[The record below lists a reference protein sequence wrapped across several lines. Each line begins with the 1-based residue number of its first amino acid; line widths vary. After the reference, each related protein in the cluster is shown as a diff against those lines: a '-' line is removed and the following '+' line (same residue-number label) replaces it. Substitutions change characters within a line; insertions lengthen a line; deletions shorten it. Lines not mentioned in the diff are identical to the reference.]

1 MESESWGIIGGGMLG
16 LTMALRL
23 AENGHQVTV
32 FEAAP
37 QVGGLASTWQLDGVV
52 WDRHYHVT
60 LLSDTALLALLDRVG
75 LAGEVRWVETR
86 TGIFVQGHLRSVSN
100 VLELL
105 RLPSLNFLDTF
116 RLGLTIWV
124 GSKIRDWRRLEQEP
138 VEQWLR
144 RWSGRATFER
154 FWLPLL
160 RSKLGESYRETS
172 ASFIWATIQRLYRAR
187 RSGLG
192 KERFGYVLGG
202 YARVLAALVNTLE
215 REGVSIQVAS
225 PVRRVLG
232 TPSGPVIQIEGVEDQ
247 SFDHV
252 VVTSNAPIA
261 ARIIEGLSPEERAL
275 LEEIRY
281 QGIVCASLLLEEP
294 LAGYYLTYITD
305 PFPFTGVIEMSALVD
320 RSQFEGKT
328 LVYLPAYVAPDD
340 QLFDVPDDEL
350 RTEFVAALQRMYQ
363 HLADQDVTAFQV
375 SRVRRVFP
383 VPTIGY
389 SERVPSMATSVP
401 GVHLVNSSQI
411 VNGTLNVNETIE
423 LVDRAV
429 RELSGSGA

>member
-1 MESESWGIIGGGMLG
+1 MGGESWGIVGGGMLG

-23 AENGHQVTV
+23 AEDGHQVTV

-37 QVGGLASTWQLDGVV
+37 EVGGLASTWQLDGIV

-60 LLSDTALLALLDRVG
+60 LQSDAALLALLDKVG
-75 LAGEVRWVETR
+75 LADEIRWVETR

-105 RLPSLNFLDTF
+105 KLPSLNLVDTF

-124 GSKIRDWRRLEQEP
+124 GSKIRDWRRLEQMP
-138 VEQWLR
+138 VERWLR

-192 KERFGYVLGG
+192 RERFGYVSGG
-202 YARVLAALVNTLE
+202 YARVLAALVRTLE
-215 REGVSIQVAS
+215 QDGVSIQVAS
-225 PVRRVLG
+225 PVRRVVS
-232 TPSGPVIQIEGVEDQ
+232 TPSGPVVQVEGAPDQ
-247 SFDHV
+247 PFDHV
-252 VVTSNAPIA
+252 VVTSNAPVA
-261 ARIIEGLSPEERAL
+261 ARIIEGLNADERAI
-275 LEEIRY
+275 LEGIRY

-320 RSQFEGKT
+320 RSQFEGRT

-340 QLFDVPDDEL
+340 RLFDRSDEEL
-350 RTEFVAALQRMYQ
+350 RAEFIAALGRIYPVA
-363 HLADQDVTAFQV
+363 HDDVTAFQV

-389 SERVPSMATSVP
+389 SERVPSMATSIP

-411 VNGTLNVNETIE
+411 INGTLNVNETIE

-429 RELSGSGA
+429 QELLRSRA

>member
-1 MESESWGIIGGGMLG
+1 MGGESWGVIGGGMLG
-16 LTMALRL
+16 LTLALRL
-23 AENGHQVTV
+23 AEDGYQVTV

-37 QVGGLASTWQLDGVV
+37 EVGGLASTWQLDGIV

-60 LLSDTALLALLDRVG
+60 LQSDAALLALLDKVG
-75 LAGEVRWVETR
+75 LADEIRWVETR

-105 RLPSLNFLDTF
+105 KLPSLNLVDTF

-124 GSKIRDWRRLEQEP
+124 GSKIRDWRRLEQMP
-138 VEQWLR
+138 VERWLR

-192 KERFGYVLGG
+192 RERFGYVSGG
-202 YARVLAALVNTLE
+202 YARVLAALVRTLE
-215 REGVSIQVAS
+215 QDGVSIQVAS
-225 PVRRVLG
+225 PVRRVVS
-232 TPSGPVIQIEGVEDQ
+232 TPSGPVVQVEGAPDQ
-247 SFDHV
+247 PFDHV
-252 VVTSNAPIA
+252 VVTSNAPVA
-261 ARIIEGLSPEERAL
+261 ARIIEGLNADERAI
-275 LEEIRY
+275 LEGIRY

-320 RSQFEGKT
+320 RSQFEGRT

-340 QLFDVPDDEL
+340 RLFDRSDEEL
-350 RTEFVAALQRMYQ
+350 RAEFIAALGRIYPVA
-363 HLADQDVTAFQV
+363 HDDVTAFQV

-389 SERVPSMATSVP
+389 SERVPSMATSIP

-411 VNGTLNVNETIE
+411 INGTLNVNETIE

-429 RELSGSGA
+429 QELLRSRA

>member
-1 MESESWGIIGGGMLG
+1 
-16 LTMALRL
+16 
-23 AENGHQVTV
+23 
-32 FEAAP
+32 
-37 QVGGLASTWQLDGVV
+37 
-52 WDRHYHVT
+52 
-60 LLSDTALLALLDRVG
+60 
-75 LAGEVRWVETR
+75 VETR

-105 RLPSLNFLDTF
+105 KLPSLNLLDTF

-124 GSKIRDWRRLEQEP
+124 GSKIRDWRRLEQMP

-144 RWSGRATFER
+144 RWSGRSTFER

-192 KERFGYVLGG
+192 KERFGYVSGG
-202 YARVLAALVNTLE
+202 YARVLGALVSTLE
-215 REGVSIQVAS
+215 KEGVTIRVAS
-225 PVRRVLG
+225 PVRRVVG
-232 TPSGPVIQIEGVEDQ
+232 TPSGPVIEIEGAEDQ
-247 SFDHV
+247 PFDHV

-261 ARIIEGLSPEERAL
+261 ARIIGGLDSRERAI
-275 LEEIRY
+275 LEGIEY
-281 QGIVCASLLLEEP
+281 QGIVCASLLIEQP
-294 LAGYYLTYITD
+294 LGGYYLTYITD

-320 RSQFEGKT
+320 RSQFEGRT

-340 QLFDVPDDEL
+340 QLFDVSDEEL
-350 RTEFVAALQRMYQ
+350 RTEFVAALQRMYP
-363 HLADQDVTAFQV
+363 HIADQDVTAFQV
-375 SRVRRVFP
+375 SRIRRVFP

-389 SERVPSMATSVP
+389 SERVPSMTTSVP
-401 GVHLVNSSQI
+401 GVHVVNSSQI

-429 RELSGSGA
+429 RELSGSEP